1 MPQYF
6 DLSLKLAASR
16 RQNWSKALHHGPVNA
31 RQRSRMVM
39 WKDRA
44 AMVLGLSLSMGRTG
58 LTPISVLMQ
67 TSGAVSTNAVVFSWR
82 GGIH

>member
-6 DLSLKLAASR
+6 DLSLKIAASR

-31 RQRSRMVM
+31 RQSRIVM

-44 AMVLGLSLSMGRTG
+44 AMFLDLSLWMGRTG
-58 LTPISVLMQ
+58 WTPISILMQ

>member
-1 MPQYF
+1 
-6 DLSLKLAASR
+6 
-16 RQNWSKALHHGPVNA
+16 
-31 RQRSRMVM
+31 M